1 MPEEPKNT
9 ARTRFL
15 LTNLVIISIF
25 ILTLVFLI
33 AAYPT
38 LLAPGPTPT
47 ATITNTPRPSFTFT
61 PTAPTATIT
70 PTPGPS
76 LTPRPTFTATP
87 TPTASL
93 TPIASQ
99 TPTPTGPAG
108 LLAATPLPVTDQYM
122 LAEWTPEQAQ
132 RLIELLNYYPNTLSE
147 RARGE
152 DNALYYDSFKYAAF
166 AQKEALLQFPNAPQ
180 AIATQWRWGLAYNQ
194 ARSADPD
201 AGQTY
206 ADLIASALNRSE
218 TNLASLSNWF
228 TTNEPRLNLLVI
240 EMAPPS
246 GFLSSYLLEVR
257 GRGSAFIWLLESSG
271 AFQSHVLVSNFDFV
285 NAPVAGSLIS
295 DLTQMDE
302 ETRADEDVAIFF
314 SSPGSGFVAQPPRIF
329 HLSQVPPEELFI
341 QPSQAEFEVGMEFD
355 NRWIVTTAE
364 NGQDN
369 LSFRTTV
376 FPACPVTIQRDYQW
390 NGDYFML
397 QGQSFSV
404 DPPAD
409 TLAFC
414 RLIVD
419 HAAQVW
425 GPEAARQLAE
435 PLLPLWPPA
444 SDEEGNPL
452 PLDAKDGWR
461 FRLAVYQALSGDFE
475 AATNTLKVIVD
486 TPSLPASRWIEPA
499 QAFLDVYQQPLDVY
513 RACLPAEFCDPADA
527 IRYIAS
533 TLTASQYPDAV
544 ERLVEAGVTLRASS
558 FFDFDLDGEAERWF
572 TVQYHP
578 TEKLDLWILATSD
591 QGIKALQVASVATN
605 RPEFNFID
613 PEREPPVVWLD
624 DSIAF
629 IYRKNPIT
637 HEPYLVQ
644 VPRQFEWPN
653 RYQEGLQAAEQA
665 LFDGAKPQKVRQDLH
680 ILQDYPGLLC
690 EPTFTCDPYYYL
702 LGLTNELS
710 GFEREAVQA
719 YHFLWAN
726 YSRSPYTIMARFKL
740 SQLVR
745 PTDTPTVTPTATPTM
760 TGTPPTPTVP
770 GTPTPTSGL
779 TTTPTGTATEAGPYP
794 TP

>member
-1 MPEEPKNT
+1 IT
-9 ARTRFL
+9 H
-15 LTNLVIISIF
+15 
-25 ILTLVFLI
+25 
-33 AAYPT
+33 
-38 LLAPGPTPT
+38 TPL
-47 ATITNTPRPSFTFT
+47 PSFTVT
-61 PTAPTATIT
+61 PTAPTATTT

-76 LTPRPTFTATP
+76 QTPRPTLTPTA

-93 TPIASQ
+93 TPIPSQ

-108 LLAATPLPVTDQYM
+108 LSPATPLPVTDQYK

-132 RLIELLNYYPNTLSE
+132 RLIELLDYYPNTLSE

-166 AQKEALLQFPNAPQ
+166 AQKEALLQFPDALQ
-180 AIATQWRWGLAYNQ
+180 ATQWRWGLAYNQ
-194 ARSADPD
+194 ARSADPE

-206 ADLIASALNRSE
+206 AGLITSALNRGE
-218 TNLASLSNWF
+218 TNLAALSNWF
-228 TTNEPRLNLLVI
+228 KVNEPRMDLLVI
-240 EMAPPS
+240 EMAPPG

-257 GRGSAFIWLLESSG
+257 GSGSAFIWLLETSG

-295 DLTQMDE
+295 DLTQVDA
-302 ETRADEDVAIFF
+302 ETRPDEDVAIFF

-329 HLSQVPPEELFI
+329 HLSQVPPTELFL
-341 QPSQAEFEVGMEFD
+341 QPSQANFKVGMQFD

-364 NGQDN
+364 NGQAN
-369 LSFRTTV
+369 LSFQTTL
-376 FPACPVTIQRDYQW
+376 FPACPVTIQRNFQW
-390 NGDYFML
+390 DGDYFML
-397 QGQSFSV
+397 QGESFSV
-404 DPPAD
+404 DPAVD
-409 TLAFC
+409 ALAFC

-425 GPEAARQLAE
+425 GPEAGRDMAE
-435 PLLPLWPPA
+435 TILPLWPPT

-461 FRLAVYQALSGDFE
+461 YRLAVYQALSGDFE
-475 AATNTLKVIVD
+475 AATATLSTIID

-499 QAFLDVYQQPLDVY
+499 QAFLDVYQQPGDVY
-513 RACLPAEFCDPADA
+513 RACLPAEFCNPADA
-527 IRYIAS
+527 IRYLVS
-533 TLTASQYPDAV
+533 TLTASQYPDAIQH
-544 ERLVEAGVTLRASS
+544 LVEAGVTLRASS
-558 FFDFDLDGEAERWF
+558 FFDFDLNGEAERWF

-578 TEKLDLWILATSD
+578 SEKLDLWILATSD
-591 QGIKALQVASVATN
+591 QGVEALRVAAVDSN
-605 RPEFNFID
+605 RPSFNFID

-637 HEPYLVQ
+637 HEPYLIQ

-653 RYQEGLQAAEQA
+653 RYQEGLDAARQA
-665 LFDGAKPQKVRQDLH
+665 LFDGAAPQKVRQDLL

-702 LGLTNELS
+702 LGLTNELA
-710 GFEREAVQA
+710 GFKRDAVEA

-745 PTDTPTVTPTATPTM
+745 PTNTPTVTPSPTPTL
-760 TGTPPTPTVP
+760 TGTPPTPTAL
-770 GTPTPTSGL
+770 G
-779 TTTPTGTATEAGPYP
+779 TPTGTPDLTTVPTASATEGTPYP
-794 TP
+794 